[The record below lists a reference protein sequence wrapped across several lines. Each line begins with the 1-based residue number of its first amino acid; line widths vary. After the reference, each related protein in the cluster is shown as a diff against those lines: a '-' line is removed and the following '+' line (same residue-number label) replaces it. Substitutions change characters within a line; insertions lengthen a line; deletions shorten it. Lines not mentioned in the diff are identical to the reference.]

1 MDSVDLV
8 RHGHSE
14 IKACT
19 VLDALQITY
28 NPPGKIIKPIRVF
41 SVS

>member
-8 RHGHSE
+8 PHGHSE

-19 VLDALQITY
+19 ILDALQITY
-28 NPPGKIIKPIRVF
+28 NPPGKILKPIRVF